1 MFKEMLPIRR
11 ASGSSEGLKFIMT
24 TKPLCIPL
32 VRWSVFAAAA
42 ILFWGCA
49 HHRQPLPSEPFQL
62 AYQAEG
68 AKATDQKA
76 WAPVFIVYGHSQA
89 HNQIGRPSVFLDGK
103 GDEKVFI
110 DTQDPVVFFLERTFQ
125 TEKASYTNFIYRVHF
140 PGTPYSLIPFN
151 LSAGKNVGLMVVV
164 TLNADHQPVLV
175 TTVHT
180 CGCYKAI
187 VPTQYLPQ
195 EALPENWSGERLR
208 VYGEKLPHRL
218 ELNGVP
224 SPRIL
229 VHLRP
234 DVHRVM
240 DLEIRPRPFLS
251 GDRFRRVPM
260 KMESMARLEQLPLN
274 GGTTSFFYEEGML
287 RGHVKGSVKPL
298 ETLLM
303 SLISLDLFVGTDKA
317 YSDTARNGNPFYTSL
332 KPWRRKDSN
341 MWNFARFLWYWGW
354 RL

>member
-1 MFKEMLPIRR
+1 MLPIRR
-11 ASGSSEGLKFIMT
+11 TSGSGEGLTFIMIK
-24 TKPLCIPL
+24 KPLRIPS
-32 VRWSVFAAAA
+32 VQWSVIAAAA

-49 HHRQPLPSEPFQL
+49 HHRQSLPNESFQL
-62 AYQAEG
+62 AFQAEG
-68 AKATDQKA
+68 AEATAQKE
-76 WAPVFIVYGHSQA
+76 WAPVFIVYGHSRA
-89 HNQIGRPSVFLDGK
+89 HNLIGRPAVSLDGK
-103 GDEKVFI
+103 GGEEVFI
-110 DTQDPVVFFLERTFQ
+110 DTQDPVVFFLERTFK
-125 TEKASYTNFIYRVHF
+125 TEKATYTNFIYRVHF
-140 PGTPYSLIPFN
+140 PGTPYSLIPFS

-164 TLNADHQPVLV
+164 TLNTDHQPVLV

-187 VPTQYLPQ
+187 VPTHYLPQ
-195 EALPENWSGERLR
+195 EALPENWSGERLS
-208 VYGEKLPHRL
+208 VYGEKLPSRL

-240 DLEIRPRPFLS
+240 NLEIRARQFLS
-251 GDRFRRVPM
+251 SDRFRTVPM
-260 KMESMARLEQLPLN
+260 KMESMARLERLPVN
-274 GGTTSFFYEEGML
+274 GGTTSLFHQEGVL

-298 ETLLM
+298 ETLFM

-317 YSDTARNGNPFYTSL
+317 YSDTTQNGNPFYTSL
-332 KPWRRKDSN
+332 KPWRRKDSD